1 VEYSV
6 LVVGVRTDHD
16 RDPAGLRSDVYWAL
30 LGLII
35 ARPSYGYE
43 LTQRYERTYGELWPL
58 SSPGQIYKGLDSLEE
73 KGLIEKAPGG
83 GDPDRQPKMHYRT
96 TSRGLELYES
106 RLVARA
112 AEEAKRSREWGHE
125 LAALPSEA
133 ALVVLDSYERRCLEE
148 AERTRPTERRDHAGE
163 NGEDLAARL
172 AAEDTRLILEA
183 KLSWIARARCELRA
197 LLGRRTGRP

>member
-1 VEYSV
+1 MEYSV
-6 LVVGVRTDHD
+6 LVVGVKTDD

-43 LTQRYERTYGELWPL
+43 LTQRYERTYGELLPL
-58 SSPGQIYKGLDSLEE
+58 SSPGQIYRGLDSLED
-73 KGLIEKAPGG
+73 KGLIEKIPGDN
-83 GDPDRQPKMHYRT
+83 DPDRQPKMHYRT
-96 TSRGLELYES
+96 TPYGLELYES

-112 AEEAKRSREWGHE
+112 AEEARRSRQWGHE
-125 LAALPSEA
+125 LATLPPEA
-133 ALVVLDSYERRCLEE
+133 ALVVLDSYEQRCLQE
-148 AERTRPTERRDHAGE
+148 AERTRPSERRDAAGD
-163 NGEDLAARL
+163 NGERLAARL

-197 LLGRRTGRP
+197 LVGRRTHRP

>member
-1 VEYSV
+1 M
-6 LVVGVRTDHD
+6 VGARTDD

-43 LTQRYERTYGELWPL
+43 LTQRYERTYGELLPL
-58 SSPGQIYKGLDSLEE
+58 SSPGQIYRGLDSLEE
-73 KGLIEKAPGG
+73 KGLIEKVPG
-83 GDPDRQPKMHYRT
+83 GDPDRQPKMHYRAT
-96 TSRGLELYES
+96 RHGLELYES

-112 AEEAKRSREWGHE
+112 AEEARRSRQWGHE
-125 LAALPSEA
+125 LATLPSDA

-148 AERTRPTERRDHAGE
+148 AERTRPSTHGAHGEE
-163 NGEDLAARL
+163 NGESLAERL

>member
-1 VEYSV
+1 M
-6 LVVGVRTDHD
+6 RTDHD

-73 KGLIEKAPGG
+73 KGLIEKIPG
-83 GDPDRQPKMHYRT
+83 GDPDRQPKMHYRAT
-96 TSRGLELYES
+96 ARGLELYES

-112 AEEAKRSREWGHE
+112 AEEARRSREWGHE
-125 LAALPSEA
+125 LAALPAEA

-148 AERTRPTERRDHAGE
+148 AERTRPAERRE
-163 NGEDLAARL
+163 EDRDAYEGLAARL
-172 AAEDTRLILEA
+172 AGEDTRLIIEA

>member
-1 VEYSV
+1 M
-6 LVVGVRTDHD
+6 VGVRTDD

-43 LTQRYERTYGELWPL
+43 LTQRYERTYGELLPL
-58 SSPGQIYKGLDSLEE
+58 SSPGQIYKGLDSLEV
-73 KGLIEKAPGG
+73 KGLIEKAPGD
-83 GDPDRQPKMHYRT
+83 GDPDRQPKMHYRAT
-96 TSRGLELYES
+96 AHGLECYEA

-112 AEEAKRSREWGHE
+112 AEEARRSRQWGHE
-125 LAALPSEA
+125 LATLPPEA
-133 ALVVLDSYERRCLEE
+133 ALVVLDSYEQRCLEE
-148 AERTRPTERRDHAGE
+148 AERTRPFVPHGEHGAE
-163 NGEDLAARL
+163 NGERLAERL

-197 LLGRRTGRP
+197 LLGRRSGRP